1 MQTEPKYPLKAW
13 LALGAVCLIWGTT
26 YLANKVGVGEMPP
39 LLFSSVRM
47 MAAGLI
53 VLAYFGLRNQIP
65 WSDRSYLMFQ
75 TGLGVLMLGI
85 GNGIGMVALTWLDS
99 GIASL
104 ISASTPFLIVL
115 FNNILRAGDPIRLV
129 GWIGISMGMG
139 GIVFLSWDNIQLNGD
154 VGFGWGVFFLMLALV
169 GWALGS
175 VISKK
180 RLYPYPIMV
189 AAGFQMLAGG
199 LSSLILSLPF
209 ERTEDI
215 NLSSELMWSL
225 SYLIVFGS
233 LVAYSSYLYALSKLP
248 ATIVSLYAYINPLL
262 ALIAGWLFLKERLDY
277 RIGIAAAMIL
287 SGVWLIN
294 HDLLTRRES
303 HVDK

>member
-1 MQTEPKYPLKAW
+1 
-13 LALGAVCLIWGTT
+13 
-26 YLANKVGVGEMPP
+26 MPP

-65 WSDRSYLMFQ
+65 WSDRSYLLFQ

-85 GNGIGMVALTWLDS
+85 GNGVGIVALTWLDS

-115 FNNILRAGDPIRLV
+115 FNKMLRAGDHIRFA

-139 GIVFLSWDNIQLNGD
+139 GIVFLSWDNIQLKGD
-154 VGFGWGVFFLMLALV
+154 VGFGWGVFFLMLALL

-180 RLYPYPIMV
+180 RIYPYPIMI
-189 AAGFQMLAGG
+189 AAGFQMLTGG
-199 LSSLILSLPF
+199 FSSLILSLPF

-262 ALIAGWLFLKERLDY
+262 ALVAGWLFLKERLDY

-294 HDLLTRRES
+294 HDLLTRRKS
-303 HVDK
+303 QADH